1 MAIRQTKLLAN
12 HYYHIY
18 NRGNNRQ
25 NIFLEQ
31 ENYFYFLR
39 KIKLY
44 FSEDVEI
51 LSYCLMPNH
60 YHILVYLKNNNFSQ
74 IMQKFTIAYTKAINK
89 RFNRVGSLFQG
100 SFKAINISTDEYL
113 LHLSRYIHLNP
124 VKANL
129 VKHPQDWQFSSYL
142 EYIGLR
148 KGNLPKTDKI
158 LSYFPNQLDYQNFCE
173 SYQSEQDKIIKHLI
187 LE

>member
-1 MAIRQTKLLAN
+1 MN
-12 HYYHIY
+12 IY
-18 NRGNNRQ
+18 
-25 NIFLEQ
+25 
-31 ENYFYFLR
+31 
-39 KIKLY
+39 
-44 FSEDVEI
+44 
-51 LSYCLMPNH
+51 CM
-60 YHILVYLKNNNFSQ
+60 
-74 IMQKFTIAYTKAINK
+74 
-89 RFNRVGSLFQG
+89 
-100 SFKAINISTDEYL
+100 
-113 LHLSRYIHLNP
+113 HLSRYIHLNP

-142 EYIGLR
+142 EYIGSR